1 MSDATF
7 YRAIAIKFYSSN
19 FVKNITN
26 FKTYVQQLAVLQ
38 TCDHDEYEKFI
49 SEHQAGFFFFLK
61 QSKMKKKINDARK
74 CRILKML

>member
-38 TCDHDEYEKFI
+38 TCDHDEDEKFI
-49 SEHQAGFFFFLK
+49 SEHCAGFFFLK
-61 QSKMKKKINDARK
+61 QSKMKKKDK
-74 CRILKML
+74 

>member
-1 MSDATF
+1 MSDASF

-38 TCDHDEYEKFI
+38 TCDHDEDEKFI
-49 SEHQAGFFFFLK
+49 SEHCAGFFLSNPK
-61 QSKMKKKINDARK
+61 WEKKINEARK